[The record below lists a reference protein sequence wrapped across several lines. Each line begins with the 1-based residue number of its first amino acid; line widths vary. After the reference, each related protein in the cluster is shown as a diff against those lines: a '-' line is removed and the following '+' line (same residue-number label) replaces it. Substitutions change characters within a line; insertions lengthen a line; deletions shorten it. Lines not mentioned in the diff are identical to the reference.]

1 MQSPIASAGAHR
13 RNVNWATH
21 DFNDVHSWP
30 IVDTQFAMPNAFYWD
45 IVSTPGNT
53 QPKYWTEL
61 SWTLVQVDF
70 VSTWTKNQPCGAP
83 VHQISDDAM
92 TEQKFRRVRGIFFS
106 IALSLPFFPVL
117 ALTRD
122 LDGKYANSPFKQW
135 FDSLASRR
143 GPCCS
148 VADGQSVEDVDWDT
162 KNGQYRVRLDGQWI
176 EVPAEALVTVPNK
189 FGLAVVWPYKDYE
202 GRTQIRC
209 FIPGAG
215 G

>member
-1 MQSPIASAGAHR
+1 MCPAER
-13 RNVNWATH
+13 RCIEYRMMH
-21 DFNDVHSWP
+21 
-30 IVDTQFAMPNAFYWD
+30 
-45 IVSTPGNT
+45 
-53 QPKYWTEL
+53 
-61 SWTLVQVDF
+61 
-70 VSTWTKNQPCGAP
+70 
-83 VHQISDDAM
+83 M
-92 TEQKFRRVRGIFFS
+92 TEQEFRRVRGIFFS
-106 IALSLPFFPVL
+106 IALSLSFFPGL

-176 EVPAEALVTVPNK
+176 EVPADALVTVPNK
-189 FGLAVVWPYKDYE
+189 FGPAVVWLYKDYE

-209 FIPGAG
+209 FIPGAAG
-215 G
+215 